1 MHARSPALSSL
12 LFAALSF
19 APRALAQPGARI
31 EPPAA
36 SALDAIEPIAAQG
49 AAALVYF
56 PDGGPL
62 ARTSLVTVVRAPLAV
77 VRRAVVDAER
87 WPEFMPAL
95 RAVTPLSRHGRR
107 AAYRFEIPASL
118 IDVNAAV
125 TLTELGPRRVDLSI
139 TESELGP
146 AGARWDLRPLADGR
160 TMMVLTSWSDP
171 QQGHWLLRQAS
182 RNPSFTA
189 GMNVAVDLALSL
201 AVSRRA
207 QSLAGGTLAPRPA
220 SSDVPP
226 GPLAPPAPGPWLDLN
241 LNYYVLAFQTNA
253 DGAVTQVTATGQTWG
268 SADELRA
275 RLEDVGG
282 WSRHIPGV
290 SESASTDASRS
301 ARVVLRSSFDSAEGT
316 LRRTLTDD
324 GAVLVEGAD
333 GMEGLA
339 WRWDIHRSPRFGTI
353 VSLTGGTEARIR
365 GLLARVATE
374 REPFFIPG
382 IAAMRRLVWVRYM
395 LNGLVPLPR

>member
-1 MHARSPALSSL
+1 MTHRRAAPFAL
-12 LFAALSF
+12 AALVFS
-19 APRALAQPGARI
+19 ASASAQPGARI
-31 EPPAA
+31 EPPPVA
-36 SALDAIEPIAAQG
+36 ALDAVAPLATRG

-62 ARTSLVTVVRAPLAV
+62 ARTSLVTVVDAPLAV
-77 VRRAVVDAER
+77 VRGAVADASR

-118 IDVNAAV
+118 VDVNAAV
-125 TLTELGPRRVDLSI
+125 TVTELGARRVDLAI

-146 AGARWDLRPLADGR
+146 AGARWDLRPMPDGR

-171 QQGHWLLRQAS
+171 QQGHWLLRRAS

-207 QSLAGGTLAPRPA
+207 QHLAGRPTAPRPPR
-220 SSDVPP
+220 SDVPS
-226 GPLAPPAPGPWLDLN
+226 GPLAPPPPGDWLELN
-241 LNYYVLAFQTNA
+241 LQYYVLAFQTDA

-268 SADELRA
+268 SPDLLRA
-275 RLEDVGG
+275 RIEDVGG

-290 SESASTDASRS
+290 QESESADGSRS
-301 ARVVLRSSFDSAEGT
+301 ARISLRSSFDQADGT
-316 LRRTLTDD
+316 VRRTISDD
-324 GAVLVEGAD
+324 GSVLVEGVDA
-333 GMEGLA
+333 MQGLA
-339 WRWDIHRSPRFGTI
+339 WRWDLHRSPRYGTI
-353 VSLTGGTEARIR
+353 VSLTGGVEASLG

-395 LNGLVPLPR
+395 LNGLAPLPR